1 VIAAVWALFFDAK
14 IEDTF
19 LWSATIGTL
28 ILIVAYVL
36 ATLGCIK
43 LVFIDRKLDVPQ
55 WQVVIPVAA
64 LLMLLYTLYR
74 NVFPY
79 PTEGPARFFPVVAFG
94 WLLLV
99 AVVVI
104 LSPGLARRLT
114 AGLVAADERS
124 DDATH

>member
-1 VIAAVWALFFDAK
+1 
-14 IEDTF
+14 
-19 LWSATIGTL
+19 
-28 ILIVAYVL
+28 
-36 ATLGCIK
+36 
-43 LVFIDRKLDVPQ
+43 
-55 WQVVIPVAA
+55 
-64 LLMLLYTLYR
+64 MLLYTLYR

-114 AGLVAADERS
+114 AGLIAADERS